1 MFSSREGERRFD
13 RRFCVAPMLDW
24 TDRHQRMFMRCIT
37 RYALL
42 YTEMVTPA
50 NIERDPDRYLAH
62 HRAEHPLALQ
72 LGGSDPQ
79 ALARVA
85 RIALGYRFDEVNL
98 NLGCPS
104 PRVGAGAFGAV
115 LMKRPKHAAE
125 LVAALRDAVSVP
137 VTVKMRIGV
146 DDVDSEAFFLDLVGR
161 LYEAGTKAVIVHAR
175 KAWLQG
181 LSPKENREVPPLR
194 YERVLAV
201 KRAFPGLPVVLN
213 GGLEDLDQACAW
225 LDRVDGVMVGRAAYQ
240 HPHRWFLVDPRIYG
254 RPAPAADRFEA
265 LAAYRPYLADEL
277 ACGTPLHFMARH
289 LLPLFDGLPGAR
301 HWRRHL
307 SRNMH
312 APGAGLAVIDNALA
326 ALERVHTPEGSY
338 GCR

>member
-1 MFSSREGERRFD
+1 
-13 RRFCVAPMLDW
+13 MLDW

-37 RYALL
+37 RRALL

-50 NIERDPDRYLAH
+50 NIDRDPERYLAH
-62 HRAEHPLALQ
+62 HEAEHPLALQ
-72 LGGSDPQ
+72 LGGGDPR
-79 ALARVA
+79 ALARAA

-115 LMKRPKHAAE
+115 LMKRPGQAAE

-146 DDVDSEAFFLDLVGR
+146 DDHDGEAFLLDLVGR
-161 LYEAGTKAVIVHAR
+161 LHEAGAGAVIVHAR

-194 YERVLAV
+194 YDRVLAV
-201 KRAFPGLPVVLN
+201 KRAFPDLPVVLN
-213 GGLEDLDQACAW
+213 GGLENLDQACAW

-240 HPHRWFLVDPRIYG
+240 HPHRWLAVDTRIHG
-254 RPAPAADRFEA
+254 DPAPSTDRFHI
-265 LAAYRPYLADEL
+265 LAAHRPYLAAEL
-277 ACGTPLHFMARH
+277 ARGTPLRFMARH

-307 SRNMH
+307 SRHMH
-312 APGAGLAVIDNALA
+312 TPGADLSVIDDALA
-326 ALERVHTPEGSY
+326 ALERVHTPEGAR

>member
-1 MFSSREGERRFD
+1 
-13 RRFCVAPMLDW
+13 MLDW

-37 RYALL
+37 RRALL
-42 YTEMVTPA
+42 YTEMVTPT
-50 NIERDPDRYLAH
+50 NIDRDPDRYLAH
-62 HRAEHPLALQ
+62 HEAEHPLALQ
-72 LGGSDPQ
+72 LGGSDPRS
-79 ALARVA
+79 LAEAA

-115 LMKRPKHAAE
+115 LMKHPARAAT
-125 LVAALRDAVSVP
+125 LVAALQDAVSVP
-137 VTVKMRIGV
+137 VTVKLRIGV
-146 DDVDSEAFFLDLVGR
+146 DEYDSEAFLIDLVGR
-161 LYEAGTKAVIVHAR
+161 LYESGAEAVVVHAR

-181 LSPKENREVPPLR
+181 LSPKENREVPPLC

-201 KRAFPGLPVVLN
+201 KKAFPALPVVLN
-213 GGLEDLDQACAW
+213 GGLEELDQACAW

-240 HPHRWFLVDPRIYG
+240 HPHRWLLVDPRIHG

-277 ACGTPLHFMARH
+277 ARGTPLRHMARH

-301 HWRRHL
+301 RWRRHL
-307 SRNMH
+307 SQHMH
-312 APGAGLAVIDNALA
+312 APGAGLAVIDDALV
-326 ALERVHTPEGSY
+326 ALERVHTPEGAR